1 MADPKDL
8 ATQLPIDR
16 QCTATSKSTQERCQ
30 RRVQLGYTVC
40 YFHGARSRGAQ
51 EKAKLRLLSL
61 VDPALAT
68 VATIMATSDS
78 DALRLRA
85 AENVLD
91 RGGFPRGV
99 SITGDDA
106 KTLLAERLIAYR
118 DKAGL
123 PEPDDNEET
132 TDAQNA

>member
-8 ATQLPIDR
+8 STQLPINR
-16 QCTATSKSTQERCQ
+16 QCTATSKQSGERC
-30 RRVQLGYTVC
+30 RRMVQLGYTVC
-40 YFHGARSRGAQ
+40 FIHGARSRGAQ
-51 EKAKLRLLSL
+51 EKAKLRLIAL
-61 VDPALAT
+61 VEPALAT

-91 RGGFPRGV
+91 RGGLPRGV
-99 SITGDDA
+99 TISGDDA
-106 KTLLAERLIAYR
+106 RALLAEKLLAYR

-123 PEPDDNEET
+123 PEPDDNQEM
-132 TDAQNA
+132 TDE